1 MDTSQQIELREI
13 VRSILQRVA
22 LILNVDDDSF
32 SEWIAKSPVMVLIG
46 DSPESI
52 FAVSALL
59 LGDLDLRQEI
69 LESSEPEDILKL
81 LRGEL
86 GKFSEE
92 E

>member
-1 MDTSQQIELREI
+1 MD
-13 VRSILQRVA
+13 
-22 LILNVDDDSF
+22 
-32 SEWIAKSPVMVLIG
+32 LIG

-81 LRGEL
+81 LRGDL